1 MRKEHDFLGEM
12 NVPDDVLY
20 GVQTMRAMENF
31 YITGQHLDSEFII
44 SIAKVKKAAA
54 LANMDTGRL
63 EKRIGT
69 VLVTAADEVINGLWL
84 DQFPV
89 DPIQGG
95 AGTSIN
101 MNMNEVLANRA
112 LDLIG
117 EKRGRYDVISPNNH
131 VNMAQSTNDSFPTSI
146 KVCIEAKSRTIVEA
160 LTLLADELDAKAKQF
175 RSVLKMGRTH
185 LQDAVPITL
194 GQEMASYASAVRR
207 GIYRIE
213 QAAASARIIN
223 MGATAVGTGI
233 NAEPEYIRDVAVR
246 LTEITGMQFKTADN
260 LIDATNNTDVF
271 ADVSAA
277 LKVTALVL
285 IKMANDFRLM
295 ASGPRCGF
303 NEIKLPARQP
313 GSSIMPGKVNPV
325 IAEVLDQACY
335 QVIGNDLALSFGVEN
350 GQFELNVMEP
360 VMAFNIFNS
369 FRYLT
374 NAVNTF
380 REKLLLGLEAN
391 NKQCADWLNNSVG
404 IVTALL
410 PHIGYE
416 NSSMLA
422 REAYTTG
429 RPICDIVKEKGFLS
443 EKRLHEILSPEN
455 MTTPGITG

>member
-20 GVQTMRAMENF
+20 GVQTMRAIENF
-31 YITGQHLDSEFII
+31 YITGQHLDPEFII

-63 EKRIGT
+63 EKKIGT

-207 GIYRIE
+207 GIHRIE

-233 NAEPEYIRDVAVR
+233 NAEPEYIHDVAVR

-325 IAEVLDQACY
+325 IAEVLNQACY